1 MENDELFFLADKAI
15 GDGNIVEAEKMLNT
29 IIANNPNYGKAYNHL
44 GWLYYYKFLDSEK
57 AEYYFELVL
66 KHLPEYKPVYLH
78 YSALLSE
85 QVRIDEHKKLIDTA
99 NKLNRL
105 DDARYN
111 EELGV
116 NYELREQY
124 NEAINYYYKAE
135 RLGVMP
141 NDTVI
146 ATHIA
151 RCKKKRDVIAPSK
164 WKRVMGIILNKI

>member
-15 GDGNIVEAEKMLNT
+15 SDGKIIEAEEMLNT
-29 IIANNPNYGKAYNHL
+29 IIASTPSYGKAYNHL

-66 KHLPEYKPVYLH
+66 KHSPEYKPVYLH

-99 NKLNRL
+99 NQLNRL

-116 NYELREQY
+116 NYELRGQY
-124 NEAINYYYKAE
+124 NEAIMYYNKAE
-135 RLGVMP
+135 KLGAIP

-146 ATHIA
+146 TTHIT
-151 RCKKKRDVIAPSK
+151 RCEKKRAIIAPSK
-164 WKRVMGIILNKI
+164 WKRVMAIFSNKI